1 MAKRKTDEY
10 IFADAFIG
18 CFSRNL
24 MTRKDLSRVIAS
36 RDLDAADVILKEYG
50 YGDSQDLKNGDVEA
64 FIRRE
69 QNNLFDLIYNTLP
82 ERKEL
87 AFMLFPFDYHNIKV
101 CLKAEILG
109 VTPDD
114 NYLISSG
121 DTDMMKT
128 VVMVKERNYDFMPPL
143 MKDAIKEAT
152 DLYGRSGDPQDIDI
166 VLDKACY
173 RQMLEAAEETDEEF
187 LVTMVKT
194 KIDTLNLKAFAR
206 LKRLKKPWAFLQR
219 VFIDGGF
226 IPWNL
231 FMTSYEESL
240 TQLADKFAPYGY
252 GEVMAEGGKL
262 LSETG
267 QFWLFE
273 KLCDDRLM
281 AENRKAKYELFGI
294 NPIAGYWYGKELEID
309 NLRLILTGKLLDAPA
324 EAIEERV
331 REPYV

>member
-1 MAKRKTDEY
+1 MAKRKTNEY

-18 CFSRNL
+18 TFSGNL
-24 MTRKDLSRVIAS
+24 MTGKDLSRVIGS
-36 RDLDAADVILKEYG
+36 RDLNGADAILREYG
-50 YGDSQDLKNGDVEA
+50 YGDPQGLKDGDVEA

-87 AFMLFPFDYHNIKV
+87 AFMLLPYDYHNIKV
-101 CLKAEILG
+101 CMKAEILG

-121 DTDMMKT
+121 DTDMMKA
-128 VVMVKERNYDFMPPL
+128 VAMMKEKNYDSMPSV
-143 MKDAIKEAT
+143 MKDAVAEAA

-173 RQMLEAAEETDEEF
+173 RQMLEEAEATEEEF
-187 LVTMVKT
+187 LITMTRT
-194 KIDTLNLKAFAR
+194 KIDILNLKAFAR
-206 LKRLKKPWAFLQR
+206 LKQMKKPWTFFQKVFL
-219 VFIDGGF
+219 DGGM
-226 IPWNL
+226 IPWEL
-231 FMTSYEESL
+231 FMTGYEESL
-240 TQLADKFAPYGY
+240 TQLADRLETYGY
-252 GEVMAEGGKL
+252 GAVMREGGKH

-267 QFWLFE
+267 QFWLYE

-281 AENRKAKYELFGI
+281 EENKKVKYQLFGI
-294 NPIAGYWYGKELEID
+294 NPIAAYWYGKELEID
-309 NLRLILTGKLLDAPA
+309 NLRLILTGKLLGTPA
-324 EAIEERV
+324 EDIEKRV

>member
-1 MAKRKTDEY
+1 MAKRKTSEY

-18 CFSRNL
+18 NYSRTL
-24 MTRKDLSRVIAS
+24 MTKKDLIRVIAS

-50 YGDSQDLKNGDVEA
+50 YGDSQDLKDGDVEA
-64 FIRRE
+64 FIRKE

-87 AFMLFPFDYHNIKV
+87 AYMLFPFDYHNIKV
-101 CLKAEILG
+101 CLKAELLG

-128 VVMVKERNYDFMPPL
+128 LVMVKERNYDFMPVI
-143 MKDAIKEAT
+143 MKEAVLEAT

-173 RQMLEAAEETDEEF
+173 RHMLQSAEETGEEF
-187 LVTMVKT
+187 LVTGVRT

-206 LKRLKKPWAFLQR
+206 LKKLKKPWGFMQKVFLE
-219 VFIDGGF
+219 GGF
-226 IPWNL
+226 IPWSL
-231 FMTSYEESL
+231 FMTGYEESL
-240 TQLADKFAPYGY
+240 TQLADRFAPYGY
-252 GEVMAEGGKL
+252 YEVMAEGGKL

-267 QFWLFE
+267 QFWLYE

-281 AENRKAKYELFGI
+281 EENKKAKYELFGI

-309 NLRLILTGKLLDAPA
+309 NLRLILTGKLLDTPA
-324 EAIEERV
+324 EVIEERL

>member
-1 MAKRKTDEY
+1 MAKRKKDEY

-87 AFMLFPFDYHNIKV
+87 AFMLFPYDYHNIKV
-101 CLKAEILG
+101 CLKAELLG

-128 VVMVKERNYDFMPPL
+128 VVMVKERNYDFMPVI
-143 MKDAIKEAT
+143 MKDAIKEA
-152 DLYGRSGDPQDIDI
+152 
-166 VLDKACY
+166 
-173 RQMLEAAEETDEEF
+173 TDEEF

-206 LKRLKKPWAFLQR
+206 LKRLKKPWAFLQK
-219 VFIDGGF
+219 VFLEGGF

-231 FMTSYEESL
+231 FMTSYEESF
-240 TQLADKFAPYGY
+240 TQLADRFAPYGY
-252 GEVMAEGGKL
+252 GAVMAEGGKL

-267 QFWLFE
+267 QFWLYE
-273 KLCDDRLM
+273 KLCDDRIM
-281 AENRKAKYELFGI
+281 EENKKAKYELFGI

-309 NLRLILTGKLLDAPA
+309 NLRLILTGKLLDAPG
-324 EAIEERV
+324 ELIEERV